1 MTRAVILGQSEVWK
15 RRLWQLSI
23 FVPTSLKNT
32 KCVPVIYA
40 SYCFSDYLKIFCSC
54 KDVWEEFRHLKTNIS
69 KYKLSSET
77 ERNSFHTHTHTH
89 THTQTHTHTLLTVT
103 EDQYDPSAMMHQA
116 TAYICHFTPTN
127 LGYETNSHNI
137 LSFVFL
143 LCLATKIQWKINLLV
158 GNEYYG
164 NVTMFKYLCATLK
177 IQTLFTK
184 SLRAHE
190 KLGTLA
196 TVLFR
201 MIVFPSSL

>member
-89 THTQTHTHTLLTVT
+89 THKHIHTHFWLSQKTNMTRPQWCTKLLHIYATSRRQTLDMKRILTIFW
-103 EDQYDPSAMMHQA
+103 A
-116 TAYICHFTPTN
+116 
-127 LGYETNSHNI
+127 
-137 LSFVFL
+137 LSF
-143 LCLATKIQWKINLLV
+143 
-158 GNEYYG
+158 YY
-164 NVTMFKYLCATLK
+164 VSPPKFSERLIY
-177 IQTLFTK
+177 
-184 SLRAHE
+184 
-190 KLGTLA
+190 
-196 TVLFR
+196 
-201 MIVFPSSL
+201 